1 LASSL
6 SWVLA
11 GGDFLLCEAV
21 EIGAELFVDFAV
33 GAIAAEEVADRVF
46 CVG

>member
-11 GGDFLLCEAV
+11 GGEFLLCEEV
-21 EIGAELFVDFAV
+21 QIGAEFLVDFAV
-33 GAIAAEEVADRVF
+33 GAIAAE
-46 CVG
+46 